1 MKSENR
7 SGFRAK
13 NVFSELAALLRS
25 VPPVVIVLFILT
37 VIAMNFLAR
46 ITLVSLPWL
55 ALNAGIC
62 VSWLAFLLMD
72 VVVKHF
78 GARAAN
84 MLSIVAISANLVCCL
99 LCFVISRLWA
109 APSLDMILG
118 GQWSV
123 LLASTIA
130 YVASA
135 VFNNYTN
142 VLIGGLF
149 RKNPDGRAAY
159 AARTYVSTLLSQIV
173 DNFLFIFL
181 AFIVFPMIPSAL
193 QVRWTLPQCIG
204 CSLTCAVLELLTEVV
219 FSPIGYSVARKW
231 KEKGVGQAYL
241 DAYGADGRRRAKA

>member
-1 MKSENR
+1 MKKENR
-7 SGFRAK
+7 SGLRAG
-13 NVFSELAALLRS
+13 NLLSELAALLRS
-25 VPPVVIVLFILT
+25 VPPAVSVLFVLT

-72 VVVKHF
+72 IVVRHF

-84 MLSIVAISANLVCCL
+84 MLSVLAIAANLVCCL
-99 LCFVISRLWA
+99 ACFAVSRLWS
-109 APSLDMILG
+109 APALDMILG

-123 LLASTIA
+123 LLASTVA

-135 VFNNYTN
+135 VMNNYTN
-142 VLIGGLF
+142 VLIGRLF
-149 RKNPDGRAAY
+149 RKDPDGKAAY
-159 AARTYVSTLLSQIV
+159 AARTYVSTLLSQIA

-181 AFIVFPMIPSAL
+181 AFIVFPMIPGAL
-193 QVRWTLPQCIG
+193 QVRWTLPQCVG

-219 FSPIGYSVARKW
+219 FSPIGYTVSRKW
-231 KEKGVGQAYL
+231 KRRGVGAAYL
-241 DAYGADGRRRAKA
+241 RAYGGSAEKCA